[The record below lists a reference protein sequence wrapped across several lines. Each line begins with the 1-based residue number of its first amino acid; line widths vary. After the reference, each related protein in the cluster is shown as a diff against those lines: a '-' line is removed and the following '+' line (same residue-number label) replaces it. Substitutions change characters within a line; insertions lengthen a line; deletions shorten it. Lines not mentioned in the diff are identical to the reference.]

1 MRYNV
6 LTAALIATIALC
18 MTGCVSTRSATAKS
32 SEFRVESLESVEKVD
47 SIVVES
53 SDTVRETTTI
63 TIVLRQAQEPGE
75 APDTLKIST
84 VTDRT
89 TVRDRDRTQYRTE
102 SVEVRVDT
110 VYIEREAEKSVAV
123 AGPGTEI
130 DKDGNVTKRVN
141 RFAQSL
147 KWLFLTLVAI
157 IAIIILMRIKLRR

>member
-1 MRYNV
+1 M
-6 LTAALIATIALC
+6 IAL
-18 MTGCVSTRSATAKS
+18 TGTIVLCAQSCVSSRVTAKS
-32 SEFRVESLESVEKVD
+32 SELRVESLESVEKVD
-47 SIVVES
+47 SVIVES

-63 TIVLRQAQEPGE
+63 TIVLRQAQEPDE

-123 AGPGTEI
+123 AGPGTEF
-130 DKDGNVTKRVN
+130 DEQGNIKHQPSYIRL
-141 RFAQSL
+141 L
-147 KWLFLTLVAI
+147 KWLFLTLIALTALI
-157 IAIIILMRIKLRR
+157 IVIRIFLKR